1 MKQCVAVAMSGGVD
15 SSVTAGLLQRRGLD
29 VIGITLRLWEAPPT
43 CEVTENIHACCS
55 LSAVEDAKAVADV
68 LGIPHYTLD
77 FRDVFSQDV
86 ITYFIQAYK
95 DGKTPNPCIAC
106 NKWIKF
112 GLLWQRAQQF
122 GADFLATGHYARIV
136 YDARRKVYSLLRG
149 ADRRKD
155 QSYVLYQLQQDLLPH
170 ILFPMAELTKT
181 ETRRLAKE
189 WHLPVFNKPESQD
202 ICFIPDNDYKKFL
215 RSRAPQHFIPGNF
228 VDKEGRVLG
237 THAGIPCYTVG
248 QRRGLHLGGPGGPY
262 YVTALDV
269 PHNRVIV
276 GGAADLFRTAVE
288 VQEVSWVEETP
299 ETDFSALG
307 KIRYAAK
314 EAPCRVHVSDG
325 ARMRVEFVTPQ
336 RAVTAGQALVLYD
349 AATGERV
356 LGGGIIV

>member
-1 MKQCVAVAMSGGVD
+1 M
-15 SSVTAGLLQRRGLD
+15 
-29 VIGITLRLWEAPPT
+29 
-43 CEVTENIHACCS
+43 
-55 LSAVEDAKAVADV
+55 
-68 LGIPHYTLD
+68 
-77 FRDVFSQDV
+77 
-86 ITYFIQAYK
+86 
-95 DGKTPNPCIAC
+95 
-106 NKWIKF
+106 
-112 GLLWQRAQQF
+112 
-122 GADFLATGHYARIV
+122 
-136 YDARRKVYSLLRG
+136 
-149 ADRRKD
+149 
-155 QSYVLYQLQQDLLPH
+155 
-170 ILFPMAELTKT
+170 
-181 ETRRLAKE
+181 
-189 WHLPVFNKPESQD
+189 
-202 ICFIPDNDYKKFL
+202 
-215 RSRAPQHFIPGNF
+215 
-228 VDKEGRVLG
+228 DKEGRVLG

-288 VQEVSWVEETP
+288 VQEVTWVEETP